1 MPNANCQASFLFK
14 AKEKTEPCIFFIHGS
29 WSSHRSEWAEVN
41 DRNSR
46 AAHKDIFP
54 TDISMKN
61 ARAMDRR

>member
-14 AKEKTEPCIFFIHGS
+14 AKEKTEPCIFFIHGFLVIAS
-29 WSSHRSEWAEVN
+29 FRMAEVN